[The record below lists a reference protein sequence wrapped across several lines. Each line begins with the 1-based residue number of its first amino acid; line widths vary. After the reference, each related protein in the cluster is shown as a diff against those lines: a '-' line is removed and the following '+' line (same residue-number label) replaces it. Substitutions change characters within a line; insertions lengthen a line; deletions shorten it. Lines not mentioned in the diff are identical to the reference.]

1 MSVFGAILRLT
12 RAIFLNCLGVP
23 RFLRSAAKRGAAPV
37 AGEQRK
43 LAAIVAADVGYSP
56 DLASHAVGPLAK
68 ANRQFLFGE
77 AER

>member
-1 MSVFGAILRLT
+1 MGPLLPFPFIAQSFRPIYDPQQSV
-12 RAIFLNCLGVP
+12 
-23 RFLRSAAKRGAAPV
+23 GAAPV

-68 ANRQFLFGE
+68 ENRQFLFGE

>member
-1 MSVFGAILRLT
+1 
-12 RAIFLNCLGVP
+12 
-23 RFLRSAAKRGAAPV
+23 V

-77 AER
+77 AKR